1 MVLEMD
7 RPVILKLEQGQRKA
21 AATFT
26 RINWEHSVKK
36 INTLRIADG
45 KLGLMAKTG
54 FHCPAN
60 GFWRPAD
67 RSKDPVFV
75 FEGSIMPA
83 TGRGSTVWYLED
95 AVVGPPTHALP
106 VR

>member
-1 MVLEMD
+1 M
-7 RPVILKLEQGQRKA
+7 
-21 AATFT
+21 
-26 RINWEHSVKK
+26 KK
-36 INTLRIADG
+36 INTLRRIADG
-45 KLGLMAKTG
+45 KLGLMTKTG

-83 TGRGSTVWYLED
+83 TGGGSAVWYMED
-95 AVVGPPTHALP
+95 AVVGPPTHSLP